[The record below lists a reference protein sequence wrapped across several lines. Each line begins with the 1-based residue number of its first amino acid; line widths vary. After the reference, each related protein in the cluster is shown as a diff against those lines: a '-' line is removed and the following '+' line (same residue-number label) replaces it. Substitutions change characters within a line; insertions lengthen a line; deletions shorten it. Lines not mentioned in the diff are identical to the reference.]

1 MVRSRTRQ
9 SIRRL
14 AAACVALSAPLFG
27 APTQAADQTRTMRIV
42 VPYGPGGS
50 SDILARLFGEAFARR
65 SATPVIIENR
75 PGGAGLVGLSA
86 VVRSEPNGQT
96 LYWGPDSL
104 ATTAIFVR
112 NPSVDVFKEV
122 APITELVDSQLVL
135 LIPEGLPARS
145 VSELVAYAKSN
156 AGKLN
161 YGSPGRGLTTL
172 YFEMLK
178 QRASLDMVEILY
190 KSGADTLQGLLT
202 GQTHMMFA
210 AINQAISTREA
221 KKARPLGVSGRL
233 RAPELPDVPTL
244 SEAGLEGVDSYGFGL
259 FAPSG
264 TPVQS
269 VDAIQ
274 REFGEILKEPAIRAR
289 LTAIS
294 FRPVGSTPAEFTR
307 KMRTNFELMSRVAK
321 TANIQPME

>member
-1 MVRSRTRQ
+1 MVYSMTRQ
-9 SIRRL
+9 SFRRVAAACLAL
-14 AAACVALSAPLFG
+14 AAAWLGPS
-27 APTQAADQTRTMRIV
+27 TQAADQVRPLRIV

-50 SDILARLFGEAFARR
+50 SDVLARLFGEAFARR
-65 SATPVIIENR
+65 SAAPVIVENR

-135 LIPEGLPARS
+135 LIPEAVPARS
-145 VSELVAYAKSN
+145 VSELVAYAKAN
-156 AGKLN
+156 PGKLN

-178 QRASLDMVEILY
+178 QRASLDMLEILY
-190 KSGADTLQGLLT
+190 KSGADTLQGLMT
-202 GQTHMMFA
+202 GQTQMMFA
-210 AINQAISTREA
+210 AINQAVSTREA

-244 SEAGLEGVDSYGFGL
+244 SEAGLDGVDSYGFGL
-259 FAPSG
+259 FAPSA
-264 TPVQS
+264 TPGQV

-274 REFGEILKEPAIRAR
+274 REFGEILKDPAIRAR
-289 LTAIS
+289 LAAIS
-294 FRPVGSTPAEFTR
+294 FRPVGSTPAEFAR
-307 KMRTNFELMSRVAK
+307 KMQTNFELMSRVAR